1 MVNFQIGDLISRINV
16 SCIGNKVMVRVLNT
30 KFNLTVLKFFI
41 SKNLIQNYIILN
53 DREVLVYLRS
63 IKANGYVFKKIE
75 VISKPSK
82 RVYLRSRNYNK
93 NVNFKKYSLIIISTS
108 KGLMSIQEALMYK
121 IGGEVIL
128 GIKS

>member
-1 MVNFQIGDLISRINV
+1 
-16 SCIGNKVMVRVLNT
+16 MVRVLNT

-121 IGGEVIL
+121 I
-128 GIKS
+128 